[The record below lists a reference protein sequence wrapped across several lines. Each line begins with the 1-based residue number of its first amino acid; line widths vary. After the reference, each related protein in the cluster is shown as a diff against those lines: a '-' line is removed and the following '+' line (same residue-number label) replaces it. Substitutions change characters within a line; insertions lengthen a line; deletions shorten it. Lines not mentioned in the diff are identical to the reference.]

1 MAVKA
6 VYICFESGGGEGMS
20 KRPDYISQNLNDLE
34 KQMVNREEIGE
45 AGTDRGMINNIS
57 IAPLPHQFL

>member
-1 MAVKA
+1 
-6 VYICFESGGGEGMS
+6 MS

-34 KQMVNREEIGE
+34 KQMVNKEEIGE